1 MRSSPEPT
9 HRSPCTARNGSFA
22 LMADC
27 LFCKIVAGD
36 VPSRE
41 VVSTARTYVFHDIN
55 PAAPV
60 HVLVVSRE
68 HITNAAEVGPEHRDI
83 LVEMM
88 TTAREVAGQL
98 GVADT
103 GYRLVF
109 NVGEHALNSV
119 PHLHMHLL
127 GGHQMGWPPG

>member
-1 MRSSPEPT
+1 
-9 HRSPCTARNGSFA
+9 
-22 LMADC
+22 L
-27 LFCKIVAGD
+27 
-36 VPSRE
+36 
-41 VVSTARTYVFHDIN
+41 STAQTYAFFDVN

-60 HVLVVSRE
+60 HILIVPRE
-68 HITNAAEVGPEHRDI
+68 HITNAAELGPQHGGI
-83 LVEMM
+83 LADMF
-88 TTAREVAGQL
+88 TTAQAVARAK
-98 GVADT
+98 GVSER